1 MRIKVGNEGLV
12 QNKTVYI
19 AIGVR
24 VDGSEETHGLWLEQD
39 QRRQLLAAGHEELR
53 SRGFE
58 DVLLAIVD
66 GLRTLPTRSWQ
77 CSPGKLVQIC
87 NVHLLRDR
95 LDLVFYKDCKVV
107 VGSSRTSTA
116 LIAVFGEAPLSVF
129 EAASGADATRPSPR
143 AGRGPGA
150 R

>member
-1 MRIKVGNEGLV
+1 MIVLFSAMRIKVGNEGLV

-66 GLRTLPTRSWQ
+66 GLRTLTDAILAMFPGQARPDLQ
-77 CSPGKLVQIC
+77 CT
-87 NVHLLRDR
+87 
-95 LDLVFYKDCKVV
+95 
-107 VGSSRTSTA
+107 SS
-116 LIAVFGEAPLSVF
+116 
-129 EAASGADATRPSPR
+129 TRPP
-143 AGRGPGA
+143 
-150 R
+150 